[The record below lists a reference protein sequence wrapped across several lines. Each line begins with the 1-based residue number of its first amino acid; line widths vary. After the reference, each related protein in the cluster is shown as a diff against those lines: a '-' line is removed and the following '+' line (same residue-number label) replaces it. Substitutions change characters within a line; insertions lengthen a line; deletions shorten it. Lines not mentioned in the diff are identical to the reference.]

1 MTHCQ
6 LAMRN
11 LGFECQA
18 LTETLS
24 HILSPFTYV
33 DDGQVVGA
41 FIQSLDNNRFL
52 VTDDAS
58 ALFNMENRGIN
69 ITRARFQQMQHTLK
83 RQGIQLTDRAEI
95 IAYATEE
102 NLAQSVQNVIR
113 GGIIA
118 TTMGI
123 DWYKPMPKDKFE
135 QKIIHSLR
143 KADLPY
149 QIQLKQK
156 IEGLSGHE
164 ITVPITLIGA
174 NDSKIMFTADVK
186 AEGSWLEAYTI
197 LGKLADITQ
206 YQNGLGL
213 DQKIVVANS
222 DNIQDKL
229 SQLTLLFNN
238 TAQVYPSH
246 LMDKWLPRLQ
256 LAA

>member
-1 MTHCQ
+1 MTLCQ
-6 LAMRN
+6 LAMRD
-11 LGFECQA
+11 LGFECQV

-24 HILSPFTYV
+24 YISSPFTYV
-33 DDGQVVGA
+33 DDGQAVGA
-41 FIQSLDNNRFL
+41 FIQSLDSHRFRI
-52 VTDDAS
+52 TDDAS

-69 ITRARFQQMQHTLK
+69 ITRTRFQQMQSALK
-83 RQGIQLTDRAEI
+83 RQGIELTPQAEI
-95 IAYATEE
+95 VAYATEDNITE
-102 NLAQSVQNVIR
+102 TLQKVIR

-123 DWYKPMPKDKFE
+123 DWHKPMPKDKFE
-135 QKIIHSLR
+135 QRIIQRLR
-143 KADLPY
+143 QADLPY

-164 ITVPITLIGA
+164 ITIPITLVSA

-186 AEGSWLEAYTI
+186 AEGSWIEAYTI

-206 YQNGLGL
+206 FQNSLEL
-213 DQKIVVANS
+213 NQKIVIANS
-222 DNIQDKL
+222 DSIQDKL
-229 SQLTLLFNN
+229 NQLTLLFNN